1 MATAPHVR
9 VQDLPKL
16 TDTAKVPN
24 GELLLVTQ
32 DGEFLAPST
41 LYISPK
47 LVQVLTPAEKGIAR
61 DNLGLGRL
69 ATKDTEIED
78 TSTKATNTW
87 SSSKITDYVGK
98 QMATLPRIND
108 NGSGPNVLWSSIK
121 VAQLV
126 SSATANVSRIDD
138 SAESATAVWS
148 AAKVKAFVEAHTPR
162 LPPIPQISDS
172 TTTAGSL
179 WSSTKIKQY
188 VDAAVAAVPRGVQI
202 NDTRHTTTEVW
213 SSSKTK
219 TYVDTSIPNVQFD
232 TMTTEV
238 DFLGHVN
245 RTWTTLRQG

>member
-9 VQDLPKL
+9 LQDLPKL

-24 GELLLVTQ
+24 AELLLVTQ
-32 DGEFLAPST
+32 DAEFLAPTT

-78 TSTKATNTW
+78 TATKATNTW

-98 QMATLPRIND
+98 QLAT
-108 NGSGPNVLWSSIK
+108 
-121 VAQLV
+121 VA
-126 SSATANVSRIDD
+126 RIDD
-138 SAESATAVWS
+138 GGSSNTVVWS
-148 AAKVKAFVEAHTPR
+148 AAKVKAFVDAHTPQ

-172 TTTAGSL
+172 TTAAGSL
-179 WSSTKIKQY
+179 WSSTKTKQY
-188 VDAAVAAVPRGVQI
+188 VDTAVAGVPRGVQI
-202 NDTRHTTTEVW
+202 DDTRHTTTEVW

-219 TYVDTSIPNVQFD
+219 TYVDTNIPNVQFD

-245 RTWTTLRQG
+245 RTWTALRQG